1 MLIGPFAGDCTYG
14 GRFKRAVAGGCTENC
29 AERRMSG
36 PPVTQTKPVGVHLV
50 GSLALDSAEE
60 VFRTTSEILGDRLR
74 RIPDGETGARSIWV
88 GWQYNTLSRIP
99 GLEAVQRPIKTQG
112 TQVEFRPAEGVDPL
126 GVDLGALGYS
136 DEATKSYEVFT
147 HLKAAGV
154 IPAQVRFQVALPTP
168 FAGTQVWVERESRE
182 ALTPSFERAMLKAVE
197 EVTAAIPAAELAIQ
211 WDVCLEVGFW
221 DRPYFNVVDDDPVD
235 GATQAAV
242 LGKLGALGD
251 RVPAGVELG
260 YHLCYGDWGHRHFK
274 QPDDAGKLVDM
285 ANGIS
290 AATHRQ
296 VNWIHLPVPRERDD
310 AAYFEPLHDLRL
322 QPGCELYLGLVHY
335 T

>member
-1 MLIGPFAGDCTYG
+1 LAG
-14 GRFKRAVAGGCTENC
+14 
-29 AERRMSG
+29 S
-36 PPVTQTKPVGVHLV
+36 
-50 GSLALDSAEE
+50 
-60 VFRTTSEILGDRLR
+60 TT
-74 RIPDGETGARSIWV
+74 RSPASPAW
-88 GWQYNTLSRIP
+88 
-99 GLEAVQRPIKTQG
+99 EAVQRPIKTQG

-136 DEATKSYEVFT
+136 DEATKSSEVFT

-182 ALTPSFERAMLKAVE
+182 ALTPSFERAMLKAVG
-197 EVTAAIPAAELAIQ
+197 EVTAAVPAAELAIQ

-251 RVPAGVELG
+251 WVPAGVELG
-260 YHLCYGDWGHRHFK
+260 YHLC
-274 QPDDAGKLVDM
+274 
-285 ANGIS
+285 
-290 AATHRQ
+290 
-296 VNWIHLPVPRERDD
+296 
-310 AAYFEPLHDLRL
+310 
-322 QPGCELYLGLVHY
+322 
-335 T
+335 